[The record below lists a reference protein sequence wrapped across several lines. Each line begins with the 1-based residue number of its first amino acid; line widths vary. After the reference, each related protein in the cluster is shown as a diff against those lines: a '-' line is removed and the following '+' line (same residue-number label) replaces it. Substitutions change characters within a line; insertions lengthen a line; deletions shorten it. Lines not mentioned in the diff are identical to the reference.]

1 MEEIHTTAVIDAP
14 AFVVWDIIADFPKYP
29 EWNPFILK
37 IRGALEINSKLEME
51 IKLANEEVV
60 HGEFAVTGAEKER
73 EIAWSGKN
81 GDHLLGVEHRLVIQ
95 PLAHNRV
102 TFLQTTRFGGD
113 IISLVARKLR
123 PLLANPLESM
133 NAALKQRAE
142 QSWKESPT
150 PASVS

>member
-14 AFVVWDIIADFPKYP
+14 AFVVWDIIADFPRYP

-37 IRGALEINSKLEME
+37 IQGVLEVNSKLEME
-51 IKLANEEVV
+51 LMLANDEVV

-81 GDHLLGVEHRLVIQ
+81 GGNLLGVEHRLAIQ

-102 TFLQTTRFGGD
+102 TFLQTAKFGGD
-113 IISLVARKLR
+113 IISLVASKLH
-123 PLLANPLESM
+123 PLLAKQLENM
-133 NAALKQRAE
+133 NIALKQRAE
-142 QSWKESPT
+142 QSWKESP
-150 PASVS
+150 PAAG